1 MEEIKL
7 NGNFA
12 VKVGQMWARN
22 DYGDSVELNSHPKA
36 LVSFT
41 DALSLAEKTG
51 GKVVMFKPV
60 EVSDEKIEELK
71 LAAEVKNESV

>member
-12 VKVGQMWARN
+12 VKVGQMWAKKSF
-22 DYGDSVELNSHPKA
+22 DSIELDNQPKA

-51 GKVVMFKPV
+51 GKVVMFKPI
-60 EVSDEKIEELK
+60 EISDEKIEELK
-71 LAAEVKNESV
+71 LAAEVKNESI

>member
-12 VKVGQMWARN
+12 VKVGQVWAIKVYDSIELH
-22 DYGDSVELNSHPKA
+22 DYPKA

-41 DALSLAEKTG
+41 DALALSEKTG

-60 EVSDEKIEELK
+60 EISDEKIEELK
-71 LAAEVKNESV
+71 LAAEMKNE

>member
-12 VKVGQMWARN
+12 VKVGQMWAKQSYDSIELN
-22 DYGDSVELNSHPKA
+22 DYPKS
-36 LVSFT
+36 LVSFA
-41 DALSLAEKTG
+41 DAFSLSEKTG

-60 EVSDEKIEELK
+60 EISNEKIEELK
-71 LAAEVKNESV
+71 LAAEMKNESV

>member
-12 VKVGQMWARN
+12 VKVGQMWAKKSY
-22 DYGDSVELNSHPKA
+22 DTIELDNYPKS

-41 DALSLAEKTG
+41 EALTIAGKTG

-60 EVSDEKIEELK
+60 EISDEKIEELK
-71 LAAEVKNESV
+71 LAAEMKNE

>member
-12 VKVGQMWARN
+12 VKIGETWAKKGYDGIELR
-22 DYGDSVELNSHPKA
+22 DYPEA

-41 DALSLAEKTG
+41 EALAMSKKTG

-60 EVSDEKIEELK
+60 EVSEEKIEELK
-71 LAAEVKNESV
+71 MAATLQNE

>member
-22 DYGDSVELNSHPKA
+22 DYSSIELTDYPKT
-36 LVSFT
+36 LVSFS
-41 DALSLAEKTG
+41 DALALSEKTG

-60 EVSDEKIEELK
+60 EISDEKIEELK
-71 LAAEVKNESV
+71 LAAEMKNE

>member
-12 VKVGQMWARN
+12 VKIGEMWAKKTYDGIGLK
-22 DYGDSVELNSHPKA
+22 DYPEA

-41 DALSLAEKTG
+41 EALALSKKTG

-60 EVSDEKIEELK
+60 EISDEKIEELK
-71 LAAEVKNESV
+71 LAAEMKNESV